1 MSRRDPQLE
10 VLPDPAS
17 LAERAV
23 EQFRDDAAA
32 AIGKRGRFTV
42 ALSGGSTPRAL
53 YALLASQPFSH
64 EIDWARTHV
73 FWSDERCVPPDH
85 PDSNYRM
92 AADTLLNHVPVP
104 VDQIHRM
111 RGELAAPQQAARDYA
126 DELRTVFGRVAPPCF
141 DLLLLGLG
149 EDGHTAS
156 LFPGVAVP
164 EDDVTLTAAVYV
176 PTLNMWRLTLTLTV
190 LNAAAR
196 VLFLVEGASKAD
208 ALKVLIAGPRS
219 LHLPAQRVRPV
230 NGSLVVLA
238 DQAAA
243 SALSK
248 S

>member
-1 MSRRDPQLE
+1 MSRRDPLLE
-10 VLPDPAS
+10 VLPDPTG

-23 EQFRDDAAA
+23 GTFRDAAAA
-32 AIGKRGRFTV
+32 AIGQRGRFTV
-42 ALSGGSTPRAL
+42 ALSGGNTPRAL
-53 YALLASQPFSH
+53 YALLASPPFWH

-92 AADTLLNHVPVP
+92 ATDALLSHVPVP
-104 VDQIHRM
+104 ADQIHRM
-111 RGELAAPQQAARDYA
+111 HGELPTPQQAARDYA
-126 DELRTVFGRVAPPCF
+126 DELRTVFGRVAPPSF

-156 LFPGVAVP
+156 LFPGGAVP

-176 PTLNMWRLTLTLTV
+176 PTVNMWRLTLTLTV

-196 VLFLVEGASKAD
+196 VLFLVEGASKAG
-208 ALKVLIAGPRS
+208 ALKALIAGPRS
-219 LHLPAQRVRPV
+219 LNLPAQRVQPA

-243 SALSK
+243 SALP
-248 S
+248 